1 MQENLVRVV
10 MGGMD
15 ILRRGDNKNELAVK
29 KLKEKAVDLSLLLQK
44 LFLILSNMSY
54 IDNQRITFKNCV
66 RKLQF
71 SAV

>member
-1 MQENLVRVV
+1 MV